1 MQEPIQNEKITA
13 EFRIKLKKI
22 RLKVS
27 LSGVN
32 LTTQRRILL
41 MENNVLWENL
51 RPNKRAKIE
60 N

>member
-41 MENNVLWENL
+41 MENNVLWENS